1 MRQHRFHSLTF
12 CFCVICLGL
21 LIGACT
27 PTASLSK
34 IFSTDGLSKSA
45 TADYYFLLYQDFQQS
60 GDKEQA
66 RDVLEKLLAIAPT
79 PQMYLELANLYWTLA
94 DQDKS
99 IDVLQTGLRDFPKNK
114 NLHFYLA
121 NAYLLQKKYDEATGV
136 LKTYIDQ
143 RPNDW
148 TARREMAAI
157 LIEAQKYEDAL
168 SILENVPQKERNPA
182 ILYYLS
188 RSNAGL
194 GKQKE
199 AVNYLKKALEKD
211 PNMLAAWAELAY
223 LYELDGDYA
232 AAEEAYKRIMDLGE
246 EGPEVWLRLVRLNLK
261 MNNPDR
267 ALELIEKAP
276 KDRTFLL
283 ESITAFLEEGYPQKA
298 DDLLTIMADDER
310 FATDVTF
317 YRAILAYERDKDPRQ
332 ALSYLQQIPSNHS
345 QYTKSLDFGAQIALE
360 SDLNEKAL
368 ELARKGYA
376 ASPENLDFLVLQAAA
391 LDKLGR
397 LDEAT
402 KIMAQAAEKGGEDTE
417 ILYRYGVVLE
427 RAGQNDKALSVMEK
441 IISLDPNN
449 AEAMNFVGYTLAD
462 KGQDLDRAIDLIQR
476 ALQTNPDSAYFI
488 DSLAWAYYRKGDLK
502 KAFEEIQRAVAQTVQ
517 DAIIWEHFG
526 DIAKALGNTEEA
538 RKGYTRSLEM
548 GSDNEATLRNKLN
561 SL

>member
-1 MRQHRFHSLTF
+1 MHQRRSHTVAF

-21 LIGACT
+21 IIGACT
-27 PTASLSK
+27 PTTSLSK
-34 IFSTDGLSKSA
+34 IFSAEGLSKSA
-45 TADYYFLLYQDFQQS
+45 TADYYFLLYQDFQQA

-79 PQMYLELANLYWTLA
+79 SQMYLELANLYWSLSE
-94 DQDKS
+94 QDKS
-99 IDVLQTGLRDFPKNK
+99 IETLRLGLKAFPNNK

-121 NAYLLQKKYDEATGV
+121 NAYLLQKDYEEASAV
-136 LKTYIDQ
+136 LKSYLDQ
-143 RPNDW
+143 KPHDW
-148 TARREMAAI
+148 IARREMAAI

-168 SILENVPQKERNPA
+168 TILEEVPTKERNPA

-194 GKQKE
+194 GRQEE
-199 AVNYLKKALEKD
+199 AVDYLKKALDKD

-267 ALELIEKAP
+267 ALELIDNAP
-276 KDRTFLL
+276 KDRSFLL

-298 DDLLTIMADDER
+298 DDLLTLMADDDR
-310 FATDVTF
+310 FATDVVF

-332 ALSYLQQIPSNHS
+332 ALSYLQQIPSSHP

-368 ELARKGYA
+368 ELARQGSTIAPK
-376 ASPENLDFLVLQAAA
+376 NLDFLVLQAAA

-397 LDEAT
+397 LDEAAD
-402 KIMAQAAEKGGEDTE
+402 IMAQAAEQGASDTE
-417 ILYRYGVVLE
+417 ILYRYGVILE
-427 RAGQNDKALSVMEK
+427 RAGKNDQALDVMEK
-441 IISLDPNN
+441 IIALDPNH
-449 AEAMNFVGYTLAD
+449 AEALNFVGYTLAD
-462 KGQDLDRAIDLIQR
+462 RGQDLDRALELIQR
-476 ALQTNPDSAYFI
+476 ALQSNPDSAYFI
-488 DSLAWAYYRKGDLK
+488 DSLAWAYYRKGDVK
-502 KAFEEIQRAVAQTVQ
+502 KAFTEIQRAVTQTVQ
-517 DAIIWEHFG
+517 DPIIWEHYG
-526 DIAKALGNTEEA
+526 DIAKALGNTDEA
-538 RKGYTRSLEM
+538 RKGYTKSLEM
-548 GSDNEATLRNKLN
+548 GPNDEETLRQKLK